1 MSYIATY
8 RTLNM
13 IQQISDLIA
22 FRNNIYL
29 KFPKRRDAI
38 MNLLDALSSYGHCS
52 NSVVQLSK
60 AGCYDRQYSSI
71 TDAISDGLKHVNWE
85 VIMKLVYDA
94 ATKTEQKKI
103 NRFIMDCTSNP
114 RPYAQKLADRTV
126 THLPNP
132 APGNKPICV
141 GHQYS
146 LLALLPNDT
155 LINKKHWLVP
165 LTVKRVSSQEKGNEL
180 GVQQVVKSIK
190 ELGLSDQLSLSIGD
204 SLYGTEKCRITVS
217 EQDNLIHLF
226 RLNSKRNLYCSPQ
239 GQESSGQGRKKEF
252 GSKMTLNDPKTHPK
266 FDEEA
271 ETIWTSRRNKEYN
284 VKIQCWRNML
294 LRGSRKFRSSQF
306 PVNLIKICVFDQQGK
321 MIFKRPMWLAVMGK
335 YRDELS
341 LIDCY
346 QNYSNRYDI
355 EHLFRFGKQKLLLD
369 TYQTPDS
376 ENEEN
381 WWKLCLLAYMQ
392 LYLGKE
398 LSPLLPEAW
407 EKYLPEFKSSELLD
421 RSITTP
427 SQTQRGFSKILEQ
440 IGTPAEP
447 CVARGKPRGRMPGA
461 TMTKRDQ
468 KPVIFKHSKPPKKAT
483 EIIIPESGEVVDFS
497 NPKKINELVNIVK
510 STLESLQFS
519 TEEFVKKL
527 EDSG

>member
-1 MSYIATY
+1 MTY
-8 RTLNM
+8 
-13 IQQISDLIA
+13 QINDLIS
-22 FRNNIYL
+22 FRKNIYL
-29 KFPKRRDAI
+29 QFPKRRDAI
-38 MNLLDALSSYGHCS
+38 MNLLDALTSYGHCC
-52 NSVVQLSK
+52 NSVIQLSK

-85 VIMKLVYDA
+85 AMMKLVYDA
-94 ATKTEQKKI
+94 ATESEPKKL

-126 THLPNP
+126 THFPNP
-132 APGNKPICV
+132 APGNKPICI

-155 LINKKHWLVP
+155 LANKKHWLVP
-165 LTVKRVSSQEKGNEL
+165 LTAKRVVSQEKGNEL
-180 GVQQVVKSIK
+180 GVQQVVDSIK

-217 EQDNLIHLF
+217 GQDNLIHLF

-239 GQESSGQGRKKEF
+239 IEESSGQGRKKEF
-252 GSKMTLNDPKTHPK
+252 GSKMTLNDSKTHPK
-266 FDEEA
+266 PDDEA
-271 ETIWTSRRNKEYN
+271 ETSWTSRRNKEYN

-341 LIDCY
+341 LVDCY

-369 TYQTPDS
+369 AYQTPDS
-376 ENEEN
+376 EHEEN
-381 WWKLCLLAYMQ
+381 WWQLCLLAYMQ

-407 EKYLPEFKSSELLD
+407 EKYLPEFKSPETMD
-421 RSITTP
+421 RTITTP

-447 CVARGKPRGRMPGA
+447 CVARGKPRGRILGE
-461 TMTKRDQ
+461 TMLKREQ
-468 KPVIFKHSKPPKKAT
+468 KPVIFKHSKPPIPAT
-483 EIIIPESGEVVDFS
+483 EIIIPESGEIVNFS
-497 NPKKINELVNIVK
+497 NPKKINELVKIVR
-510 STLESLQFS
+510 STLESLQLS
-519 TEEFVKKL
+519 TDEFVKKL
-527 EDSG
+527 ADSG